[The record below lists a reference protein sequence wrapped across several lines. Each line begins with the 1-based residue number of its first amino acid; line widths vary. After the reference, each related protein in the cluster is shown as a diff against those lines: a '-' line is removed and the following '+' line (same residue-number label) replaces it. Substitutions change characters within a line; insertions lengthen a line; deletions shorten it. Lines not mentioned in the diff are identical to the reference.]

1 MDDLLAPMNKITAK
15 RGADFERQPD
25 TLPTRSVEA
34 RSDNPKNIESPDQ
47 VSQILR
53 NQPDLHTVSSVLNYL
68 TSTSDSGDDFNLVTP
83 SPVSAQVVDILV
95 SQTVPDYWRSIE
107 ESSHLAK
114 QIVSCLRSANGI
126 GAIFSRLRPLIADC
140 RQNKNVENTRDA
152 TSQIED
158 LIDVIEKV
166 LSGHR
171 TSSQIWQDIQKHS
184 RNPTEGK
191 LMWNEYVA
199 QVASGR
205 ILSLVAE
212 AESILKQKESSH
224 PPSWLGTG
232 KDYAAWLGRNIAI
245 LVKEAQSKDGVSAA
259 IGQLC
264 GKAMAL
270 GYLGLSSSVFQDII

>member
-1 MDDLLAPMNKITAK
+1 MDDLLAPVNTISAK
-15 RGADFERQPD
+15 GGADSERQRD

-34 RSDNPKNIESPDQ
+34 RSNNPKNIESPDQ

-53 NQPDLHTVSSVLNYL
+53 NQPDLHTVSSVLKYL

-83 SPVSAQVVDILV
+83 SPVSAQIVDILV

-107 ESSHLAK
+107 KSSHLEK

-126 GAIFSRLRPLIADC
+126 GAILSRLRPLIADC
-140 RQNKNVENTRDA
+140 RQKKGVENTRDA
-152 TSQIED
+152 VSQIED
-158 LIDVIEKV
+158 LIDVFEKV
-166 LSGHR
+166 LSGDR
-171 TSSQIWQDIQKHS
+171 TSTQIWGGIQKHS

-212 AESILKQKESSH
+212 AESILKERESSH

-245 LVKEAQSKDGVSAA
+245 LVKEAQSKEGISSA

-264 GKAMAL
+264 GKAIGL
-270 GYLGLSSSVFQDII
+270 GYFGL